1 MRRLLD
7 NPLLGRVPGSWP
19 GNPRQVLLAALGGGA
34 LLLGPWSLGV
44 CACTM
49 FEIGALLLV
58 LLAALRG
65 GNTLYGAITG
75 EREKKTLD
83 GLRLTQL
90 TAGQVVMG
98 KVSGEIFSLCWL
110 VLSALP
116 ALVILTVVGGIPPQ
130 ALVGTVAVAFA
141 AGLFASASGLL
152 ASSLA
157 ATTSQ
162 AVLSGWIF
170 KGLWLVFSPLGDL
183 LLRAVLVRSEAPVF
197 FTAANPVA
205 ALALVTVP
213 EAGFGQGLWLV
224 PVNLAFLTL
233 GGLGMLGLASRRLAG
248 EAPGTSEVQ
257 QGAVH
262 GAWRKRWA
270 PSWVQDL
277 LPAFSGNAAFLREVA
292 WQARTGAGAWP
303 GLVIWLVLFL
313 APFLYARAWS
323 VQHSESGAPA
333 TPPQVE
339 VRLRAPLGAQPPPT
353 RAVEQTGA
361 RVVYATAPGHRTT
374 LLIRGHRPETCFRL
388 ALYQDF
394 GIPMPWGAVQAL
406 EPVGPPRGAV
416 REVRIRPL
424 EQVDPRTLGDF
435 AMAPRPAPP
444 PPPDF
449 GHRAGPV
456 SPQDPG
462 SSLVRPLQV
471 GLLGTLVLFLL
482 SLSVRSTALLAGA
495 LTGERDRRT
504 WQDLALTGITAR
516 QVVFGKLW
524 GGLVH
529 PLLQMTLAFPVL
541 LIYVFAGVLSLL
553 DLGNLYLFSV
563 ALALTS
569 GLLGLWSS
577 ARARSTHA
585 SQGMAI
591 ACLLLAFVAGLVT
604 GPSGHGAIPAGIALL
619 VGVVALLRRVS
630 SWKGWLLMSMG
641 LVVAPQALS
650 PLAAAAG
657 FIPTLGRLTG
667 LAGAQEGLLA
677 MVGFLG
683 AMLFLAGTSMVLVH
697 GILERVEDS
706 GRGGALRVQED

>member
-1 MRRLLD
+1 MRSFLE
-7 NPLLGRVPGSWP
+7 NPLLGRASVSWP
-19 GNPRQVLLAALGGGA
+19 GNSRQVLLAALLWGG
-34 LLLGPWSLGV
+34 LLIIPWSLGV
-44 CACTM
+44 CACTV
-49 FEIGALLLV
+49 FEIGAFLLV

-98 KVSGEIFSLCWL
+98 KVSGEIFSLCRL

-116 ALVILTVVGGIPPQ
+116 ALLVLTVVGGIPLQ
-130 ALVGTVAVAFA
+130 ALAGTMALTLA

-152 ASSLA
+152 VSSLA
-157 ATTSQ
+157 GTTSQ
-162 AVLSGWIF
+162 AVLSGWLF
-170 KGLWLVFSPLGDL
+170 KGLWLVFSPFGDL
-183 LLRAVLVRSEAPVF
+183 LLRAVLVRSEPPIF
-197 FTAANPVA
+197 FTAANPLV

-213 EAGFGQGLWLV
+213 EAGFGMHLWLV
-224 PVNLAFLTL
+224 PVNLVFLIL
-233 GGLGMLGLASRRLAG
+233 GGVGMLGLAARRLAA
-248 EAPGTSEVQ
+248 EAPNTSEVQ

-262 GAWRKRWA
+262 GAWRKAWA

-292 WQARTGAGAWP
+292 WQARTGAGTWP

-323 VQHSESGAPA
+323 VQHSESLLP
-333 TPPQVE
+333 TTSPRVE
-339 VRLRAPLGAQPPPT
+339 VRLRAPLGVPPPPPP

-361 RVVYATAPGHRTT
+361 RVVYATAPGHHTT

-388 ALYQDF
+388 ALYQCF
-394 GIPMPWGAVQAL
+394 GVPMPWGAVQAL
-406 EPVGPPRGAV
+406 EPVGPPRGTV
-416 REVRIRPL
+416 REVRNCPL
-424 EQVDPRTLGDF
+424 EQVDPRTLGDL
-435 AMAPRPAPP
+435 AMAPP

-449 GHRAGPV
+449 QQGTGSVPPHRHERLA
-456 SPQDPG
+456 
-462 SSLVRPLQV
+462 RPLQV
-471 GLLGTLVLFLL
+471 GFLGTVLLFLL
-482 SLSVRSTALLAGA
+482 SLSVRSSALLAGA
-495 LTGERDRRT
+495 LTGERDRRN

-516 QVVFGKLW
+516 QVVFGKLL
-524 GGLVH
+524 GGLFH

-541 LIYVFAGVLSLL
+541 LIYVYAEALSLL
-553 DLGNLYLFSV
+553 GLGSLYLFSV

-585 SQGMAI
+585 SHGMAI
-591 ACLLLAFVAGLVT
+591 TCLLLAFVAGLVT
-604 GPSGHGAIPAGIALL
+604 GTFDPGFILAGVALV
-619 VGVVALLRRVS
+619 VGLEALLRRVP

-641 LVVAPQALS
+641 LVVTPQALS
-650 PLAAAAG
+650 PLAAVAA
-657 FIPTLGRLTG
+657 FIPTLGQIIG
-667 LAGAQEGLLA
+667 LRGIQETLPET
-677 MVGFLG
+677 VGFLG
-683 AMLFLAGTSMVLVH
+683 TMLFLAGTSLVLLH
-697 GILERVEDS
+697 GILERIEDP